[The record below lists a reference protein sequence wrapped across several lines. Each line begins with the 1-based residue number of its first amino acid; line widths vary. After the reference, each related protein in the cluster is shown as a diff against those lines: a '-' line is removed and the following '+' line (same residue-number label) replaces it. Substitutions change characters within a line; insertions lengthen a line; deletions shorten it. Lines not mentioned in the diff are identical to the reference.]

1 MSKHEIMMPVIA
13 MCDKCIDCPELDIEI
28 AKKEIN
34 VPILPFQDDDFSMER
49 IIENTIYCKHYERCK
64 YLCSAI
70 FDEDEE
76 SNAKKKKDAEPV
88 INTKKDSKSN
98 SQ

>member
-1 MSKHEIMMPVIA
+1 MAKHEIMMPVTAI
-13 MCDKCIDCPELDIEI
+13 CDKCIDCPELDIMI

-34 VPILPFQDDDFSMER
+34 IPVQDDDFFMKR
-49 IIENTIYCKHYERCK
+49 IIENTIYCSHYERCK

-70 FDEDEE
+70 FGEDEE
-76 SNAKKKKDAEPV
+76 PNDKK
-88 INTKKDSKSN
+88 TKDSKPKDEAKSN